1 MTVFSLSA
9 YRNRHYPAFA
19 ALPGALSAD
28 EVQEWVRWGDSL
40 PNETAT
46 ISRPTGSAVDA
57 SFREARVGWL
67 HPGQKSRALFERLR
81 LLVEKVNAES
91 FGFDLLGFAEP
102 VQYTVYEAPSVGYEW
117 HLDMIDS
124 PNQLQRK
131 LSLTIQLTEGAA
143 YEGGDLEVREGAKVV
158 KAPRGLGCL
167 VAFPSWALHRITP
180 VTRGTRRS
188 LVAWI
193 GGPRFR

>member
-19 ALPGALSAD
+19 VLEDALSAD
-28 EVQEWVRWGDSL
+28 EVREWVSWGDSR
-40 PNETAT
+40 PAEAAT
-46 ISRPTGSAVDA
+46 ISRPSGSAVDA

-67 HPGQKSRALFERLR
+67 HPGRESRSLFERLR

-117 HLDMIDS
+117 HMDMIDS

-131 LSLTIQLTEGAA
+131 LSLTLQLSDEGE
-143 YEGGDLEVREGAKVV
+143 YDGGDLEVRDGAKVA
-158 KAPRGLGCL
+158 KAPRGRGYL
-167 VAFPSWALHRITP
+167 VAFPSWALHRVTP
-180 VTRGTRRS
+180 VTRGARRS

>member
-19 ALPGALSAD
+19 VLDEALSAG
-28 EVQEWVRWGDSL
+28 EVQEWVRWGESR
-40 PNETAT
+40 PVEAAT
-46 ISRPTGSAVDA
+46 ISRASGPVMDA
-57 SFREARVGWL
+57 TFREARLGWL
-67 HPGQKSRALFERLR
+67 HPGRESRAFFERLR

-102 VQYTVYEAPSVGYEW
+102 VQYTVYEAPSIGYEW
-117 HLDMIDS
+117 HIDMIDA

-131 LSLTIQLTEGAA
+131 LSLTIQLSAGDE
-143 YEGGDLEVREGAKVV
+143 YDGGDLELRDGAKVV
-158 KAPRGLGCL
+158 AAPRTAGCL
-167 VAFPSWALHRITP
+167 LAFPSWTLHRVTP
-180 VTRGTRRS
+180 VTRGVRRS

>member
-19 ALPGALSAD
+19 ALDDSLTA
-28 EVQEWVRWGDSL
+28 EEIQEWVRWGDSR
-40 PNETAT
+40 PTEAAT
-46 ISRPTGSAVDA
+46 ISRPSGSVVDA
-57 SFREARVGWL
+57 SFREARLGWL
-67 HPGQKSRALFERLR
+67 HPGRESRGLFERLR
-81 LLVEKVNAES
+81 LLVEKVNAEN

-102 VQYTVYEAPSVGYEW
+102 VQYTVYEAPSIGYEW
-117 HLDMIDS
+117 HVDMIDA

-131 LSLTIQLTEGAA
+131 LSLTIQLSDGAA
-143 YEGGDLEVREGAKVV
+143 YEGGDLELRDGAKVV
-158 KAPRGLGCL
+158 KAPRAAGCL
-167 VAFPSWALHRITP
+167 LAFPSWTLHRVTP
-180 VTRGTRRS
+180 VTRGQRRS